1 MYTGACGAAAGAAV
15 VPSGVVVVG
24 LGGDGWSAVEVGGG
38 AGRRAAAT
46 AAAARSTAKFLLP
59 TSQFYLPSTTYWQS
73 SARVS
78 RRTHIQQNTSCV
90 QGASVRLQSILTLFS
105 SNFFSLYF

>member
-1 MYTGACGAAAGAAV
+1 MYTGACGAAPAGAAV

-38 AGRRAAAT
+38 AGRRAAF

-90 QGASVRLQSILTLFS
+90 QGASVRLHPILTLFS